1 MKTLSVST
9 LDGGTNNM
17 YEVDHDGELIVLGRK
32 KLWQNAEP
40 EYDINAIKIHVMFEG
55 GVEKIFRSIALS
67 DETIASIYKDV
78 DNYIIEGYK
87 K

>member
-1 MKTLSVST
+1 
-9 LDGGTNNM
+9 
-17 YEVDHDGELIVLGRK
+17 
-32 KLWQNAEP
+32 
-40 EYDINAIKIHVMFEG
+40 MFEG